1 MNFIRNKLY
10 RYYTPEAP
18 ISATD
23 VYLTT
28 GTHGAIMATMQV
40 LLNSGDNIL
49 IPRPGFPLIETS
61 ADNLGAETRYYDLI
75 VKLRFQLTNH
85 S

>member
-1 MNFIRNKLY
+1 MNFIRNNLY
-10 RYYTPEAP
+10 RYSTPEAP
-18 ISATD
+18 ITGND
-23 VYLTT
+23 VYLTS
-28 GTHGAIMATMQV
+28 GTHGAIMTTMQV

-61 ADNLGAETRYYDLI
+61 ADNLGAETRYYDLLVI
-75 VKLRFQLTNH
+75 LKYLLTNL